1 MNSKFYNYLYHYRTF
16 KFINWLGI
24 TFSQSQSYKNKIKE
38 NKDMTHIWN
47 KILDSYSKNP
57 RDILTFGKRKYF
69 YVYTEKDDIYI
80 ESGREHINSSKIT
93 VRRKLDK
100 ENLEFI
106 YSKYKAGSKPSE
118 VLDITYN
125 SVYWFGIFYDLKL

>member
-1 MNSKFYNYLYHYRTF
+1 
-16 KFINWLGI
+16 
-24 TFSQSQSYKNKIKE
+24 
-38 NKDMTHIWN
+38 MTHIWN

-80 ESGREHINSSKIT
+80 ESGREHINASKIT